1 MFFYKILPKACK
13 IKEIIFL
20 KNSTQQTRAVPQY
33 QQNKMAGEWDIN
45 DAHIPFIQELTY
57 EKFNEWA
64 DGHVRHVYHPT
75 DDHARKHISG
85 WAMRNTNNHNVSIL
99 KKSCLGVLICTARCK
114 LPNGGQINLRP
125 AICDKA
131 RRKQQGRACPNRHC
145 KAGRLEV
152 LPCRGHCGYP
162 VTHYWRH
169 TEKAIFFQA
178 KGNHDHPKPESKTS
192 GETRKLIGATGSGAK
207 GAAAKSK
214 KLSVLLLRDA
224 ALGNKVC
231 VRRFLMSLKS
241 SSKALG
247 TTGSEILQPP
257 PLIPDPS
264 YEDSSKCSTCTRTPC
279 VCRAKLGL
287 NSLTTSLSRSSEGSG
302 MFFDS
307 SGHQA
312 TLQTHHH
319 SNGTWQSY
327 EPTIES
333 FTPSSAYE
341 GPGGPGNGSCNSS
354 LMNECFHPE
363 EIFQLD
369 QPLRQQ
375 QQQQHHQNTNGGTP
389 AIVNQLA
396 TTTPTTLLDLGSGA
410 IYKKCNQISPEYIF
424 GANTSSS
431 TGADSLTGA
440 YHTSN
445 QSCSYGTSANESCNT
460 AVTTDHH
467 LTLHNSKYFAG
478 DASYNNLPH
487 DESSSKDL
495 LRYIKKEIGSTNAG
509 KTALSDNGLS
519 GTRARSYECDQNQY
533 KKASYTFRGT
543 STIGTYFSN
552 SVNNNSSSIVN
563 NNSITSAVSPNKQA
577 NYNHLT
583 NEPSVNYDYH
593 STDHTTSPS
602 SHTNSN
608 FSDQTFGTS
617 SCSYMSTS
625 VAGPQ
630 HNQEIHYSYAAGD
643 NYRFG
648 SNYAKGS
655 SLAPIHGGASFQ
667 ATAVQ
672 QMHPELPLAA
682 YEFY

>member
-1 MFFYKILPKACK
+1 
-13 IKEIIFL
+13 
-20 KNSTQQTRAVPQY
+20 
-33 QQNKMAGEWDIN
+33 MAGEWDIN

-145 KAGRLEV
+145 KVGRLEV

-192 GETRKLIGATGSGAK
+192 GETRKMIGATGNGTK

-224 ALGNKVC
+224 ALGNK
-231 VRRFLMSLKS
+231 LMSLKA
-241 SSKALG
+241 SSKVNGG

-279 VCRAKLGL
+279 VCRTKLGI
-287 NSLTTSLSRSSEGSG
+287 NSSASSLTRSSEGIAG
-302 MFFDS
+302 TGAFFDPSNAHHTPLQNHLHS
-307 SGHQA
+307 S
-312 TLQTHHH
+312 T
-319 SNGTWQSY
+319 TWQSY
-327 EPTIES
+327 ESTVES
-333 FTPSSAYE
+333 FTPSSGNETAS
-341 GPGGPGNGSCNSS
+341 GPANGSCASS

-375 QQQQHHQNTNGGTP
+375 QQQHQHHTSGNGSSSGL
-389 AIVNQLA
+389 VNQHA

-424 GANTSSS
+424 GTTPAGGEPIAGT
-431 TGADSLTGA
+431 
-440 YHTSN
+440 YSN
-445 QSCSYGTSANESCNT
+445 QSCSYVPSTNESCS
-460 AVTTDHH
+460 APVSSDHH
-467 LTLHNSKYFAG
+467 LGKYFANDSG
-478 DASYNNLPH
+478 YSNLPH
-487 DESSSKDL
+487 EDSSSKDV
-495 LRYIKKEIGSTNAG
+495 LRYIKKEVGSTPIG
-509 KTALSDNGLS
+509 KATLADTSLSVS
-519 GTRARSYECDQNQY
+519 RSRQYDCDQNQY
-533 KKASYTFRGT
+533 KKSSYTSYRGT
-543 STIGTYFSN
+543 STGGTYFSN
-552 SVNNNSSSIVN
+552 SINNNSSSIVN
-563 NNSITSAVSPNKQA
+563 NNNNIPSVGPHSKQA
-577 NYNHLT
+577 NYDHLIT
-583 NEPSVNYDYH
+583 NEATVNYGYH
-593 STDHTTSPS
+593 SSDLTTSPGG
-602 SHTNSN
+602 HTNA
-608 FSDQTFGTS
+608 TFPEQSYSTS
-617 SCSYMSTS
+617 SCSYMNSS
-625 VAGPQ
+625 LGGGQ
-630 HNQEIHYSYAAGD
+630 NNQEAHYSYAAGD

-648 SNYAKGS
+648 SNYVKGS
-655 SLAPIHGGASFQ
+655 SLAPIHGGTSFQ
-667 ATAVQ
+667 ASSMQ

-682 YEFY
+682 YDFY

>member
-1 MFFYKILPKACK
+1 
-13 IKEIIFL
+13 
-20 KNSTQQTRAVPQY
+20 
-33 QQNKMAGEWDIN
+33 MAGEWDIN
-45 DAHIPFIQELTY
+45 DAHIPFMQELAY

-145 KAGRLEV
+145 KVGRLEV

-192 GETRKLIGATGSGAK
+192 GETRKMIGATGNGTTK

-224 ALGNKVC
+224 ALGNK
-231 VRRFLMSLKS
+231 LMSLKA
-241 SSKALG
+241 SSKAHG
-247 TTGSEILQPP
+247 STGPEILQPP

-264 YEDSSKCSTCTRTPC
+264 YEDSSKCVTCTRTPC
-279 VCRAKLGL
+279 VCRTKLGVNTL
-287 NSLTTSLSRSSEGSG
+287 PSSLTRQSEEPGAG
-302 MFFDS
+302 VFFEPS
-307 SGHQA
+307 NHQA
-312 TLQTHHH
+312 SLQTHHH
-319 SNGTWQSY
+319 SGNNWQPY
-327 EPTIES
+327 EPNVES
-333 FTPSSAYE
+333 FTPPSGYDTADSSA
-341 GPGGPGNGSCNSS
+341 NGSCAAS

-375 QQQQHHQNTNGGTP
+375 QHQHQSSSTGSAP
-389 AIVNQLA
+389 AIGNQMA

-410 IYKKCNQISPEYIF
+410 IYKKCNQISAEYIF
-424 GANTSSS
+424 GTNGGDPVSGT
-431 TGADSLTGA
+431 
-440 YHTSN
+440 YSN
-445 QSCSYGTSANESCNT
+445 QSCSYAPSTNESCST
-460 AVTTDHH
+460 PAASDLH
-467 LTLHNSKYFAG
+467 LGKYFG
-478 DASYNNLPH
+478 SDSGYSNLSH
-487 DESSSKDL
+487 DESASKDI
-495 LRYIKKEIGSTNAG
+495 LRYIKKEVSSG
-509 KTALSDNGLS
+509 KGTHADTSLSMS
-519 GTRARSYECDQNQY
+519 RSRQYECDQNHY
-533 KKASYTFRGT
+533 KKPASYTSFRGT
-543 STIGTYFSN
+543 ATYFSN
-552 SVNNNSSSIVN
+552 SINNNNSSSIVN
-563 NNSITSAVSPNKQA
+563 NNSIHPAVVPPSSKQV

-583 NEPSVNYDYH
+583 NESSVNYGYH
-593 STDHTTSPS
+593 SSDHTTPPS
-602 SHTNSN
+602 SHSSN
-608 FSDQTFGTS
+608 PTFADQTYSAS
-617 SCSYMSTS
+617 SCSYMNSTS
-625 VAGPQ
+625 IAGATTP
-630 HNQEIHYSYAAGD
+630 NQEAVHYAYAAGD

-655 SLAPIHGGASFQ
+655 SMAPLHGGTTFQ
-667 ATAVQ
+667 ATTVQ

>member
-1 MFFYKILPKACK
+1 
-13 IKEIIFL
+13 
-20 KNSTQQTRAVPQY
+20 
-33 QQNKMAGEWDIN
+33 MAGGEWDIN
-45 DAHIPFIQELTY
+45 DAHIPFIQELAY

-192 GETRKLIGATGSGAK
+192 GETRKLIGATGSGGAK
-207 GAAAKSK
+207 GSAGRSK

-224 ALGNKVC
+224 ALGNK
-231 VRRFLMSLKS
+231 LMSLKT
-241 SSKALG
+241 SSKVHG
-247 TTGSEILQPP
+247 TSGPEILQPP

-279 VCRAKLGL
+279 VCRTKLGV
-287 NSLTTSLSRSSEGSG
+287 TSLSSSLSRTSEATGI
-302 MFFDS
+302 FFDPS
-307 SGHQA
+307 NQQ
-312 TLQTHHH
+312 TNLQNHHHHH
-319 SNGTWQSY
+319 SSGTWQSY
-327 EPTIES
+327 EPNMES
-333 FTPSSAYE
+333 FTPSSAYDTTV
-341 GPGGPGNGSCNSS
+341 PANGSCNSS

-375 QQQQHHQNTNGGTP
+375 QQPQHQNTSGSAS

-424 GANTSSS
+424 GTNPVTN
-431 TGADSLTGA
+431 TGADPLTGN
-440 YHTSN
+440 YHSSN
-445 QSCSYGTSANESCNT
+445 LSCSYGTPANDGCN
-460 AVTTDHH
+460 APVTSDHH
-467 LTLHNSKYFAG
+467 NSLHNSKYFA
-478 DASYNNLPH
+478 NNDTGFSNPSH
-487 DESSSKDL
+487 DDTSSKDL
-495 LRYIKKEIGSTNAG
+495 LRYIKKEIGSTTAG
-509 KTALSDNGLS
+509 KPVALADSSLTVS
-519 GTRARSYECDQNQY
+519 RSRPYDCDQNQY
-533 KKASYTFRGT
+533 KKAPYPFRGT
-543 STIGTYFSN
+543 STGTYFSN
-552 SVNNNSSSIVN
+552 SVNNNSSSIIN
-563 NNSITSAVSPNKQA
+563 NNSITSVISPNKQA
-577 NYNHLT
+577 NYDHLAS
-583 NEPSVNYDYH
+583 EASSVNYGYH
-593 STDHTTSPS
+593 PADHHTTPPE
-602 SHTNSN
+602 SHANSN
-608 FSDQTFGTS
+608 FSDQQPYSAS
-617 SCSYMSTS
+617 SCSYMSAAM
-625 VAGPQ
+625 AGAS

-648 SNYAKGS
+648 SNYVKGS
-655 SLAPIHGGASFQ
+655 SLAPIHGGGGGASFQ

>member
-1 MFFYKILPKACK
+1 
-13 IKEIIFL
+13 
-20 KNSTQQTRAVPQY
+20 
-33 QQNKMAGEWDIN
+33 MAGEWDIN

-192 GETRKLIGATGSGAK
+192 GETRKMIGVTGNGTKGSAAK
-207 GAAAKSK
+207 GK

-224 ALGNKVC
+224 ALGNK
-231 VRRFLMSLKS
+231 LMSLKA
-241 SSKALG
+241 SSKVHGSA
-247 TTGSEILQPP
+247 TGPEILQPP

-264 YEDSSKCSTCTRTPC
+264 YEDSSKCLTCTRTPC
-279 VCRAKLGL
+279 VCRTKVGI
-287 NSLTTSLSRSSEGSG
+287 NTMSSSLARPSEGTG
-302 MFFDS
+302 TGVFFDPS
-307 SGHQA
+307 NHQA
-312 TLQTHHH
+312 SLQNHHH
-319 SNGTWQSY
+319 SSTNWQSY
-327 EPTIES
+327 EPTAEP
-333 FTPSSAYE
+333 FTTSSGYDTAT
-341 GPGGPGNGSCNSS
+341 GPVNES

-369 QPLRQQ
+369 QPLRQH
-375 QQQQHHQNTNGGTP
+375 QQHQHQSNSTP
-389 AIVNQLA
+389 ALVNQLA

-424 GANTSSS
+424 GATPAVNAGGDPT
-431 TGADSLTGA
+431 TGT
-440 YHTSN
+440 YSN
-445 QSCSYGTSANESCNT
+445 QSCSYVPSTNESCS
-460 AVTTDHH
+460 APVSSDHH
-467 LTLHNSKYFAG
+467 IGKYFANDSG
-478 DASYNNLPH
+478 YSNLSQ
-487 DESSSKDL
+487 DESPSKDL
-495 LRYIKKEIGSTNAG
+495 LRYIKKEVGSTAG
-509 KTALSDNGLS
+509 KGTFSDSSINVS
-519 GTRARSYECDQNQY
+519 RSRQYECDQVQY
-533 KKASYTFRGT
+533 KKAPCTSFRGT
-543 STIGTYFSN
+543 STGGTYFGTSI
-552 SVNNNSSSIVN
+552 NNNINSIVN
-563 NNSITSAVSPNKQA
+563 NNSISTMVSPNKQA
-577 NYNHLT
+577 NYDHLT
-583 NEPSVNYDYH
+583 NEATVNYGYH
-593 STDHTTSPS
+593 SSEHTTSPS
-602 SHTNSN
+602 GHANAT
-608 FSDQTFGTS
+608 FPDQTYSTS
-617 SCSYMSTS
+617 SCSYMNSS
-625 VAGPQ
+625 IGAVQ
-630 HNQEIHYSYAAGD
+630 NNQEIHYSYGAGD

-648 SNYAKGS
+648 SNYVKGS
-655 SLAPIHGGASFQ
+655 SLAPIHGGTSFQ
-667 ATAVQ
+667 AATVQ

>member
-1 MFFYKILPKACK
+1 
-13 IKEIIFL
+13 
-20 KNSTQQTRAVPQY
+20 
-33 QQNKMAGEWDIN
+33 MAGEWDIN

-224 ALGNKVC
+224 ALGNK
-231 VRRFLMSLKS
+231 LMSLKS

-307 SGHQA
+307 SAHQA

-319 SNGTWQSY
+319 TNGTWQSY
-327 EPTIES
+327 EPNIES
-333 FTPSSAYE
+333 FTPSAAYE
-341 GPGGPGNGSCNSS
+341 GPGGPGNGSCNST

-375 QQQQHHQNTNGGTP
+375 QQQQHHQNSNGGTP

-460 AVTTDHH
+460 PVTTDHH

-478 DASYNNLPH
+478 DANYNNLPH

-509 KTALSDNGLS
+509 KSALSDNGLS
-519 GTRARSYECDQNQY
+519 GTRARS
-533 KKASYTFRGT
+533 
-543 STIGTYFSN
+543 
-552 SVNNNSSSIVN
+552 
-563 NNSITSAVSPNKQA
+563 
-577 NYNHLT
+577 
-583 NEPSVNYDYH
+583 
-593 STDHTTSPS
+593 
-602 SHTNSN
+602 HTNSN
-608 FSDQTFGTS
+608 FSDQTFGAS

-667 ATAVQ
+667 AAAVQ

>member
-1 MFFYKILPKACK
+1 M
-13 IKEIIFL
+13 E
-20 KNSTQQTRAVPQY
+20 
-33 QQNKMAGEWDIN
+33 NKMAGEWDIN

-192 GETRKLIGATGSGAK
+192 GETRKMIGATGGSGVK

-224 ALGNKVC
+224 ALGNKNHQNP
-231 VRRFLMSLKS
+231 S
-241 SSKALG
+241 S
-247 TTGSEILQPP
+247 
-257 PLIPDPS
+257 
-264 YEDSSKCSTCTRTPC
+264 
-279 VCRAKLGL
+279 
-287 NSLTTSLSRSSEGSG
+287 
-302 MFFDS
+302 
-307 SGHQA
+307 
-312 TLQTHHH
+312 
-319 SNGTWQSY
+319 GTWQSY
-327 EPTIES
+327 EPTVDS
-333 FTPSSAYE
+333 FTTSSAYD
-341 GPGGPGNGSCNSS
+341 PAGPGNGSCNSS

-375 QQQQHHQNTNGGTP
+375 QHQNGNGSTP

-396 TTTPTTLLDLGSGA
+396 TATPTTLLDLGSGA

-424 GANTSSS
+424 GANPPSNPGGEALAGT
-431 TGADSLTGA
+431 
-440 YHTSN
+440 YHTTN
-445 QSCSYGTSANESCNT
+445 QSCSYGTPANESCN
-460 AVTTDHH
+460 APVTTEHH
-467 LTLHNSKYFAG
+467 LPLHNGKYFANDSG
-478 DASYNNLPH
+478 YSNLSH

-495 LRYIKKEIGSTNAG
+495 LRYIKKEIGASNSVKSVLGDST
-509 KTALSDNGLS
+509 LS
-519 GTRARSYECDQNQY
+519 GTRSRPYECDQSQY
-533 KKASYTFRGT
+533 KKASYTFRG
-543 STIGTYFSN
+543 SSSIGTYFSN
-552 SVNNNSSSIVN
+552 SVNNNNSSNIVN
-563 NNSITSAVSPNKQA
+563 NNSITSGVSPHKQA
-577 NYNHLT
+577 NYDHLA

-593 STDHTTSPS
+593 PADHATSPS

-608 FSDQTFGTS
+608 FTDQTYGAS
-617 SCSYMSTS
+617 SCSYMSSAMTS
-625 VAGPQ
+625 GGHQ
-630 HNQEIHYSYAAGD
+630 HNQDTHYSYAAGD

-648 SNYAKGS
+648 SNYGKGS
-655 SLAPIHGGASFQ
+655 SLAPTIHGGASFQ
-667 ATAVQ
+667 AAAVQ

>member
-1 MFFYKILPKACK
+1 
-13 IKEIIFL
+13 
-20 KNSTQQTRAVPQY
+20 
-33 QQNKMAGEWDIN
+33 MAGEWDIN
-45 DAHIPFIQELTY
+45 DAHIPFIQELAY

-178 KGNHDHPKPESKTS
+178 KGSHDHPKPESKTS

-207 GAAAKSK
+207 GTAARSK

-224 ALGNKVC
+224 ALGNK
-231 VRRFLMSLKS
+231 LMSLKT
-241 SSKALG
+241 SSKAHG
-247 TTGSEILQPP
+247 TSGPEILQPP

-279 VCRAKLGL
+279 VCRTKLGV
-287 NSLTTSLSRSSEGSG
+287 NSLPSSLSRTSEGTG
-302 MFFDS
+302 MFFDPS
-307 SGHQA
+307 HHQT
-312 TLQTHHH
+312 TLQNHHH
-319 SNGTWQSY
+319 SSGTWQSY
-327 EPTIES
+327 EPDMES
-333 FTPSSAYE
+333 FAPSSAYDTT
-341 GPGGPGNGSCNSS
+341 GPGNGSSCNSS

-375 QQQQHHQNTNGGTP
+375 QQHQNSTGSTP
-389 AIVNQLA
+389 AIVNQLP
-396 TTTPTTLLDLGSGA
+396 TTTPTTLLDLGSGV

-424 GANTSSS
+424 GANPVANN
-431 TGADSLTGA
+431 GADSLTGS
-440 YHTSN
+440 YHASN
-445 QSCSYGTSANESCNT
+445 QACSYGTPTNDASVT
-460 AVTTDHH
+460 AEHH
-467 LTLHNSKYFAG
+467 LSLHNSKYFASN
-478 DASYNNLPH
+478 DAVYSNHSH
-487 DESSSKDL
+487 DDSSSKDL
-495 LRYIKKEIGSTNAG
+495 LRYIKKEIGSTATG
-509 KTALSDNGLS
+509 KTALGDSSLAVS
-519 GTRARSYECDQNQY
+519 RSRPYDCDQNQY
-533 KKASYTFRGT
+533 KKAPYTFRGT
-543 STIGTYFSN
+543 STVGTYFSN
-552 SVNNNSSSIVN
+552 SVNNNSSSIMN
-563 NNSITSAVSPNKQA
+563 NNSITSVISPHKQA
-577 NYNHLT
+577 NYDHLAS
-583 NEPSVNYDYH
+583 EASVNYDYH
-593 STDHTTSPS
+593 PADHHTTSPS
-602 SHTNSN
+602 SHANSS
-608 FSDQTFGTS
+608 FSDQQSYSTS
-617 SCSYMSTS
+617 SCSYMSS
-625 VAGPQ
+625 AMAAGGQ
-630 HNQEIHYSYAAGD
+630 HNQEVVHYSYAAGD

-648 SNYAKGS
+648 SNYVKGS
-655 SLAPIHGGASFQ
+655 SLAPIHGGVGGGGGASFQ
-667 ATAVQ
+667 AAAVQ

>member
-1 MFFYKILPKACK
+1 
-13 IKEIIFL
+13 
-20 KNSTQQTRAVPQY
+20 
-33 QQNKMAGEWDIN
+33 MAGEWDIN
-45 DAHIPFIQELTY
+45 DAHIPFIQELAY

-192 GETRKLIGATGSGAK
+192 GETRKLIGAAGSGAK

-224 ALGNKVC
+224 ALGNK
-231 VRRFLMSLKS
+231 LMSLKS
-241 SSKALG
+241 SSKAHG
-247 TTGSEILQPP
+247 TTGPDILQPP

-264 YEDSSKCSTCTRTPC
+264 YEDSTKCSSCTRTPC
-279 VCRAKLGL
+279 VCRTKLGI
-287 NSLTTSLSRSSEGSG
+287 NSLTTSLSRPSEGSG
-302 MFFDS
+302 IFFDP
-307 SGHQA
+307 SGHQT
-312 TLQTHHH
+312 TLQNHHH
-319 SNGTWQSY
+319 SSNGTWQSY
-327 EPTIES
+327 EPSIES
-333 FTPSSAYE
+333 FTPSAAYE
-341 GPGGPGNGSCNSS
+341 PGGGPGNGSCQSS

-375 QQQQHHQNTNGGTP
+375 QQQHHQSSNGSTP
-389 AIVNQLA
+389 VIVNQLA
-396 TTTPTTLLDLGSGA
+396 TATPTTLLDLGSGA

-424 GANTSSS
+424 GANGAG
-431 TGADSLTGA
+431 GADSATGT

-445 QSCSYGTSANESCNT
+445 QSCTYGTSTNESCNT
-460 AVTTDHH
+460 PVTTDHH
-467 LTLHNSKYFAG
+467 LPLQNSKYFAN
-478 DASYNNLPH
+478 DAGYSNISH

-509 KTALSDNGLS
+509 KPTHGDSSLS
-519 GTRARSYECDQNQY
+519 GARSRSYECDQSQY

-543 STIGTYFSN
+543 STVGTYFSN

-563 NNSITSAVSPNKQA
+563 NNSITSVISPNKQA
-577 NYNHLT
+577 NYDHLA
-583 NEPSVNYDYH
+583 NDASVNYDYH
-593 STDHTTSPS
+593 PAEHTASPG
-602 SHTNSN
+602 SHTNAN
-608 FSDQTFGTS
+608 FADQTYGTS
-617 SCSYMSTS
+617 SCSYMGTA
-625 VAGPQ
+625 VTGTH
-630 HNQEIHYSYAAGD
+630 HNQDLQYSYAAGD

-655 SLAPIHGGASFQ
+655 SLAPMHGGASFQ
-667 ATAVQ
+667 AAAVQ

>member
-1 MFFYKILPKACK
+1 
-13 IKEIIFL
+13 
-20 KNSTQQTRAVPQY
+20 
-33 QQNKMAGEWDIN
+33 MAGEWDIN
-45 DAHIPFIQELTY
+45 DAHIPFIQELSY

-192 GETRKLIGATGSGAK
+192 GETRKLMGVTGASGTK

-224 ALGNKVC
+224 ALGNK
-231 VRRFLMSLKS
+231 LMSLKT
-241 SSKALG
+241 SSKTHGAPG
-247 TTGSEILQPP
+247 PEILQPP

-264 YEDSSKCSTCTRTPC
+264 YEDSTKCSTCTRTPC
-279 VCRAKLGL
+279 VCRTKLGI
-287 NSLTTSLSRSSEGSG
+287 NSLTSSLSRPSEGNG
-302 MFFDS
+302 IFFDP
-307 SGHQA
+307 SGHQT
-312 TLQTHHH
+312 TLQNHHN
-319 SNGTWQSY
+319 SSGTWQSY
-327 EPTIES
+327 DPSVES

-341 GPGGPGNGSCNSS
+341 PTGPGNGSCNST

-375 QQQQHHQNTNGGTP
+375 QQHQNTNGSTP
-389 AIVNQLA
+389 VNQLA
-396 TTTPTTLLDLGSGA
+396 TATPTTLLDLGSGA

-424 GANTSSS
+424 GANPSSN
-431 TGADSLTGA
+431 TGADTLAGT
-440 YHTSN
+440 YHTTN
-445 QSCSYGTSANESCNT
+445 QSCSYGTPSNESCN
-460 AVTTDHH
+460 APVTTEHH
-467 LTLHNSKYFAG
+467 LPLHNNKYFANDTG
-478 DASYNNLPH
+478 YSNLPH
-487 DESSSKDL
+487 DEHSSKDL
-495 LRYIKKEIGSTNAG
+495 LRYIKKEIGSTNTG
-509 KTALSDNGLS
+509 KSVLGDSNLS
-519 GTRARSYECDQNQY
+519 GTRSRPYECDQSQY
-533 KKASYTFRGT
+533 KKASYTFRGS

-552 SVNNNSSSIVN
+552 SVNNNNSSNIVN
-563 NNSITSAVSPNKQA
+563 NNSITSGVSPHKQA
-577 NYNHLT
+577 NYDHLA

-593 STDHTTSPS
+593 SADHTTSPS
-602 SHTNSN
+602 SHTNSS
-608 FSDQTFGTS
+608 FSDQTYGAS
-617 SCSYMSTS
+617 SCSYMSS
-625 VAGPQ
+625 AMAGGHQ
-630 HNQEIHYSYAAGD
+630 HNQEAHYSYAAGD

-648 SNYAKGS
+648 SNYVKGS
-655 SLAPIHGGASFQ
+655 SLAPIHGGGASFQ
-667 ATAVQ
+667 AAAVQ

>member
-1 MFFYKILPKACK
+1 
-13 IKEIIFL
+13 
-20 KNSTQQTRAVPQY
+20 
-33 QQNKMAGEWDIN
+33 MAGEWDIN
-45 DAHIPFIQELTY
+45 DAHIPFIQELAY

-64 DGHVRHVYHPT
+64 DGHVRHVYYPT

-224 ALGNKVC
+224 ALGNK
-231 VRRFLMSLKS
+231 LMSLKT
-241 SSKALG
+241 SSKAHG
-247 TTGSEILQPP
+247 TTGPDILQPP

-279 VCRAKLGL
+279 VCRTKLGI
-287 NSLTTSLSRSSEGSG
+287 NSLASSLARPSEGSG
-302 MFFDS
+302 IFFEP
-307 SGHQA
+307 SGHQT
-312 TLQTHHH
+312 TLQNHHH
-319 SNGTWQSY
+319 SNSGTWQSY

-341 GPGGPGNGSCNSS
+341 PGGGPANGSCNSS

-375 QQQQHHQNTNGGTP
+375 QQQQQQHHQNSNGSAP
-389 AIVNQLA
+389 VIVNQLA

-424 GANTSSS
+424 GANSAASADPI
-431 TGADSLTGA
+431 TGT

-445 QSCSYGTSANESCNT
+445 QSCSYGTSTNESCNT
-460 AVTTDHH
+460 PVTADHH
-467 LTLHNSKYFAG
+467 LPLQSSKYFANDTG
-478 DASYNNLPH
+478 YSNIPH
-487 DESSSKDL
+487 EESSSKDL

-509 KTALSDNGLS
+509 KPTLGDASLNG
-519 GTRARSYECDQNQY
+519 ARGSRPYDCDQSQY

-543 STIGTYFSN
+543 STVGSYFSN

-563 NNSITSAVSPNKQA
+563 NNSITSVISPNKQA
-577 NYNHLT
+577 NYDHLT
-583 NEPSVNYDYH
+583 NDASVNYDYH
-593 STDHTTSPS
+593 TAEHAISPG
-602 SHTNSN
+602 SHTHSN
-608 FSDQTFGTS
+608 FADQTYGTS
-617 SCSYMSTS
+617 SCSYMSAS
-625 VAGPQ
+625 VTGAQ
-630 HNQEIHYSYAAGD
+630 HGQDLQYSYAAGD

-648 SNYAKGS
+648 SNYVKGS

-667 ATAVQ
+667 AAAVQ
-672 QMHPELPLAA
+672 QMHPELPMAA